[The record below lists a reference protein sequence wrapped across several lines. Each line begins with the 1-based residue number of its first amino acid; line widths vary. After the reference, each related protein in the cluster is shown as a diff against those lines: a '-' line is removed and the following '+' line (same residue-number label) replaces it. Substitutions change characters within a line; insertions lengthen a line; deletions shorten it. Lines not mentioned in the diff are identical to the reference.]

1 MGLVL
6 RNPKAPCS
14 ISSLD
19 RKRPLGRVKWA
30 VLVGCLGGVEWKI
43 QEAVPLRFLNSDP
56 KCLYFCVFWGVD
68 PPASFKWSGNDYG
81 AVGSLTA
88 VCGSHGLGGTGGPWS
103 LGKVA

>member
-56 KCLYFCVFWGVD
+56 KCCIFVFSGGLILL
-68 PPASFKWSGNDYG
+68 PASS
-81 AVGSLTA
+81 
-88 VCGSHGLGGTGGPWS
+88 GLGMTMERW
-103 LGKVA
+103 VV